1 MLLNDSSVYPTQEEV
16 ELALRVIDQAVQMEE
31 MAELVVPESLQHLTT
46 EEWDHLCL
54 VMESLVTEQRRAVI
68 H

>member
-1 MLLNDSSVYPTQEEV
+1 V
-16 ELALRVIDQAVQMEE
+16 ELALRVIDEAVQMEE

-54 VMESLVTEQRRAVI
+54 VMESLVTEQR
-68 H
+68 